1 MSSTINEKIINEAQN
16 PKSETRDLA
25 KYFLSLFQRES
36 KNKDKMVDDAQ
47 AINIMKSFKKDIEEQ
62 KKYYGQDEYERMI
75 NFLDKY
81 LPQEANEY
89 DIRLYLNTVNF
100 DQLSN
105 KNQAIGMVKKYFN
118 GNVDGKLVAQIIQ
131 NEY

>member
-1 MSSTINEKIINEAQN
+1 MTTINEQIMNETRN
-16 PKSETRDLA
+16 TKSETRDLA
-25 KYFLSLFQRES
+25 RYFLSLFQRES
-36 KNKDKMVDDAQ
+36 KNKDKTVDDTQ

-62 KKYYGQDEYERMI
+62 KKYYNEEEYERMI

-89 DIRLYLNTVNF
+89 DIRLYLNSIDMNE
-100 DQLSN
+100 LSN
-105 KNQAIGMVKKYFN
+105 KNQAIGMTKKYFN
-118 GNVDGKLVAQIIQ
+118 GNVDGKLVAQIVQ

>member
-1 MSSTINEKIINEAQN
+1 MATINEQMVSEVQN

-36 KNKDKMVDDAQ
+36 KNKDKTVDDSQ

-62 KKYYGQDEYERMI
+62 KKYYSTEEYERMMT
-75 NFLDKY
+75 FLDKY

-100 DQLSN
+100 DELSN

-118 GNVDGKLVAQIIQ
+118 GNVNGKLVAQIVQ

>member
-1 MSSTINEKIINEAQN
+1 MTTINEQIVNEAQN

-25 KYFLSLFQRES
+25 RYFLSLFQRES
-36 KNKDKMVDDAQ
+36 KNRDKTVDDSQ
-47 AINIMKSFKKDIEEQ
+47 AISIMKSFKKDIEEQ
-62 KKYYGQDEYERMI
+62 KKYYSTEEYERMM

-81 LPQEANEY
+81 LPSEANEY

-100 DQLSN
+100 NELSN

-118 GNVDGKLVAQIIQ
+118 GNVDGKLVAQIVQ